1 MSICKVMKEGS
12 ESENHSL
19 QPRASKEEYT
29 KRNDVITFVDMNK
42 NHYPTEIPLLKHI
55 VTLMLNN

>member
-1 MSICKVMKEGS
+1 MKEGS